1 MDFAIIFLIS
11 VTFASQEKASKNY
24 DTMKADLNNG
34 VIMGGGVNAP
44 IFRENGGSSQNAFGS
59 RLHKVGHL
67 PNWNA
72 NWAECINQHAC
83 DPKLCQMYMPSY
95 LRHGREWK
103 DSDIC
108 SPEWHAALADIHDRM
123 FSFKYRKTDVAHA
136 LMSYPKCQI
145 CAVMSIIND
154 SENMDFGVSMAHCYI
169 GK

>member
-1 MDFAIIFLIS
+1 MDFAFIFLIS
-11 VTFASQEKASKNY
+11 VTFASQEKAFKNY

-34 VIMGGGVNAP
+34 IITGGSVNAP

-59 RLHKVGHL
+59 RPHKVGRV

-83 DPKLCQMYMPSY
+83 DPKRCQMYMPSY
-95 LRHGREWK
+95 LRYGREWK

-108 SPEWHAALADIHDRM
+108 SDEWHAALADIHGQM
-123 FSFKYRKTDVAHA
+123 FSLKYRKTDVAHA
-136 LMSYPKCQI
+136 LTSFLACKYCG
-145 CAVMSIIND
+145 VMSIIND
-154 SENMDFGVSMAHCYI
+154 SENAEFGVSVAYCYV